1 MAVEN
6 AIEICGLTKSFGGF
20 TLEGVDLVLPR
31 GYVMGLV
38 GPNGSGGSA
47 APWSAGAAFAHCV
60 RSSYGRAF

>member
-47 APWSAGAAFAHCV
+47 AP
-60 RSSYGRAF
+60 